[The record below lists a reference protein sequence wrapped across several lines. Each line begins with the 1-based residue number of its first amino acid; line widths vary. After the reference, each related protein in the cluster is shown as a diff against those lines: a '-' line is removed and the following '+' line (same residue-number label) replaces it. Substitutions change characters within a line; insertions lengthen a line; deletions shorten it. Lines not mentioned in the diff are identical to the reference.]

1 MRHAS
6 LRALVAATALAL
18 AGALPAVAAGPVV
31 AGPVTAP
38 RPSTP
43 IVAPV
48 VVPATAAEAAD
59 LAFMR
64 EEEKVARDLYVAF
77 REAWENPVFA
87 AIATSEQSHMNAML
101 RLLRKYALPDP
112 AAGKLLGEFVNEVLA
127 ALYAGLLERGLAS
140 EAQALLVGGLVEEVD
155 IADLKEAIARTTK
168 ADIRLAYENLACGS
182 RNHLRAFARSYTF
195 LTGIPYAAQS
205 MSAAEVGAILDDAP
219 ERCGR
224 L

>member
-1 MRHAS
+1 MNRMS
-6 LRALVAATALAL
+6 LRTLVAGCALAL
-18 AGALPAVAAGPVV
+18 AGSLPAVAAGPV
-31 AGPVTAP
+31 ATGPVATP
-38 RPSTP
+38 RLPVP
-43 IVAPV
+43 IVTPV

-101 RLLRKYALPDP
+101 KLLRKYSLPDP
-112 AAGKLLGEFVNEVLA
+112 AAGKLLGEFVNEELA

-168 ADIRLAYENLACGS
+168 LDIRLAYENLACGS
-182 RNHLRAFARSYTF
+182 RNHLRAFARTYTF
-195 LTGIPYAAQS
+195 LTGIPYVAQS
-205 MSAAEVGAILDDAP
+205 MSADEVASILEEAP

-224 L
+224 N